1 MRSGIAL
8 GLVLVGAGVLW
19 LLSAADVVDLA
30 LRVWIGVLLIGI
42 GLAIALTPGRHR
54 ALVILGLLVAL
65 AGVPVLA
72 VGDEVFEGGIGEST
86 ENPRSSTDLE
96 PFRHGIGKLTVDL
109 TDPDLPL
116 DDATIEASVG
126 IGELV
131 VLVPEGTDIA
141 LDAHV
146 GVGNAEGLG
155 QTENGVD
162 VDLSGIS
169 GTSGSQEV
177 MLELDV
183 GVGNLRVVAQR

>member
-30 LRVWIGVLLIGI
+30 PRVWIGVVLIGI

-72 VGDEVFEGGIGEST
+72 VGDEVFEGGIGAST
-86 ENPRSSTDLE
+86 ESPRSSTDLE

-109 TDPDLPL
+109 TEPDLPL
-116 DDATIEASVG
+116 DEATIEASLG

-169 GTSGSQEV
+169 GTSGRQEV
-177 MLELDV
+177 TLELDV
-183 GVGNLRVVAQR
+183 GVGNLRIVTR